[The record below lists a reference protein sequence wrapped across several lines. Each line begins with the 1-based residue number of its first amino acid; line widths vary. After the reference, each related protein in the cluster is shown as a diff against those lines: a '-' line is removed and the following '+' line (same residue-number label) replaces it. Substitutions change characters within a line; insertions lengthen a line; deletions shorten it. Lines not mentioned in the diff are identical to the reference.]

1 MAEKKIG
8 IIGAMDV
15 EVAFLQNILSPS
27 SPSSSLS
34 STKIAGITFYEGTL
48 LGGKAVLAKCGVGK
62 VNAGICVQILASV
75 FGVTHI
81 INTGIAGALDSSLRP
96 CDIVV
101 STDALYHDVDAVAFG
116 YPLGTVPGMQSVFP
130 ADDFLVKIAQKAFAA
145 LQAKADTKLTNKLL
159 TGRIATGDVFV
170 AEKSV
175 KNKIIELFQP
185 LCVEM
190 EGAAIAHAATL
201 NAIPFVII
209 RSISDMADEA
219 GMGDY
224 SFNEKTAAEVSAALV
239 LEIFAL
245 L

>member
-8 IIGAMDV
+8 IIGAMEV
-15 EVAFLQNILSPS
+15 EVLFLRQNLKNVTE
-27 SPSSSLS
+27 
-34 STKIAGITFYEGTL
+34 TKIAGITFYEGVL
-48 LGGKAVLAKCGVGK
+48 SGGRAVLAQCGVGK

-96 CDIVV
+96 CDIVI

-116 YPLGTVPGMQSVFP
+116 YPLGTVPGMQAVFA
-130 ADDFLVKIAQKAFAA
+130 ADDFLIKAAQRAFVATQEKS
-145 LQAKADTKLTNKLL
+145 QAKSKNKVL

-170 AEKSV
+170 ADKSV
-175 KNKIIELFQP
+175 KNKIVELFHP

-201 NAIPFVII
+201 NDIPFVII
-209 RSISDMADEA
+209 RSISDMADES

-224 SFNEKTAAEVSAALV
+224 SFNEKTAAEISASLV
-239 LEIFAL
+239 LEIFSNL
-245 L
+245 